1 METVNGVGGSASSE
15 EQKKDWVSGET
26 YEIGDYI
33 YHEGEIY
40 RCLTSNNDVDFDEA
54 NWKQLTYGIDEL
66 SKEDVEGLLSL
77 TEEELETMT
86 NLIAD
91 TEIRIDKNYS
101 SSKIYL
107 DIQQCLEDSKTYT
120 LLELSK
126 FSGVGYKIVASTSEM
141 TSESTIYLLANGNT
155 YDMYIVE
162 ENGAITKIGD
172 MDVNLD
178 NYFTKTE
185 IDYDFL
191 KKVDADGNYATFT
204 TMDGKVDKD
213 KIVTALIDSVT
224 DKQVASALLTKTE
237 FDKINE
243 SISTVNTNL
252 GELCNKKIYCGEAKG
267 TIVSGVVSVG
277 NPIGKAGNAI
287 ATMRYVSPNN
297 PIGYSITAQVTS
309 STLNFYLRWHR
320 ESDGAD
326 AYPPDGIEVTI
337 SYMIFY

>member
-1 METVNGVGGSASSE
+1 MAIQIADGFQLRVAKPLDDRQNVETVAQLDPTYGYEGQIVYVKDIKQFYTCYKDENGSLAYKVMETGNGVGGSASSE
-15 EQKKDWVSGET
+15 EQIKDWVSGET

-66 SKEDVEGLLSL
+66 SKEDVEGLLGL

-91 TEIRIDKNYS
+91 TEIRIDKTYS
-101 SSKIYL
+101 SSKIYQ
-107 DIQQCLEDSKTYT
+107 DIQQCLNDSKTFT

-141 TSESTIYLLANGNT
+141 TSESVIYLLANGNT

-185 IDYDFL
+185 IDNDFL
-191 KKVDADGNYATFT
+191 KKVDADGKYATIT

-213 KIVTALIDSVT
+213 KIVTALNYSVT
-224 DKQVASALLTKTE
+224 DKQVASALLTKT
-237 FDKINE
+237 
-243 SISTVNTNL
+243 
-252 GELCNKKIYCGEAKG
+252 
-267 TIVSGVVSVG
+267 
-277 NPIGKAGNAI
+277 
-287 ATMRYVSPNN
+287 
-297 PIGYSITAQVTS
+297 
-309 STLNFYLRWHR
+309 
-320 ESDGAD
+320 
-326 AYPPDGIEVTI
+326 
-337 SYMIFY
+337 